1 MAKILIVD
9 DSVFQRR
16 SLRKILD
23 IDGHDIQE
31 AANGRQGLEMLA
43 TSTPDC
49 ILLDILMPDMNGLS
63 FLKAL
68 QQQKA
73 TIPVVV
79 LTADIQDTTSQE
91 CLKLGAK
98 EVIHK
103 PLLPA
108 EGERLRD
115 IINDVLDAEEEAM
128 S

>member
-1 MAKILIVD
+1 MAKILVVD

-16 SLRKILD
+16 SIRKILEV
-23 IDGHDIQE
+23 DGHDIQE

-43 TSTPDC
+43 TFTPDC

-63 FLKAL
+63 FLGAL
-68 QQQKA
+68 EEQEI

-108 EGERLRD
+108 EGARLRD
-115 IINDVLDAEEEAM
+115 IINNVLDSKEEAV

>member
-1 MAKILIVD
+1 MAKILVVD

-16 SLRKILD
+16 SIRKILD

-31 AANGRQGLEMLA
+31 ASNGRQGLEMLA
-43 TSTPDC
+43 TFTPDC

-63 FLKAL
+63 FLRAL
-68 QQQKA
+68 QKQGT

-91 CLKLGAK
+91 CLNLGAK

-108 EGERLRD
+108 EGARLRD
-115 IINDVLDAEEEAM
+115 IINNVLDSREEAA

>member
-1 MAKILIVD
+1 MAKILIID

-16 SLRKILD
+16 SIRKILSVD
-23 IDGHDIQE
+23 EHDIQE
-31 AANGRQGLEMLA
+31 AANGHQGLETLA
-43 TSTPDC
+43 TFTPDC

-68 QQQKA
+68 QQQGA
-73 TIPVVV
+73 TVPVIV

-108 EGERLRD
+108 EGEKLRN
-115 IINDVLDAEEEAM
+115 IVNRVLDSREEAM

>member
-1 MAKILIVD
+1 MAKVLIID

-16 SLRKILD
+16 SIRKILNV
-23 IDGHDIQE
+23 DGHDIQE
-31 AANGRQGLEMLA
+31 AANGRQGLEVLA
-43 TSTPDC
+43 AFTPDC
-49 ILLDILMPDMNGLS
+49 ILLDILMPDMNGLG

-68 QQQKA
+68 QQQG
-73 TIPVVV
+73 TTVPVVV
-79 LTADIQDTTSQE
+79 LTADIQDTTCQE

-115 IINDVLDAEEEAM
+115 IINNVLDSKEEAV